1 MKPIT
6 SRDFNPGTT
15 DPTCPS
21 ALLLLKTMVIRAVG
35 VLFALFPQ
43 VWAFLVANCRTAFL
57 LMVVSLA
64 TERVVRKLRTQ

>member
-6 SRDFNPGTT
+6 SGDFNPGTSE
-15 DPTCPS
+15 PTSPS
-21 ALLLLKTMVIRAVG
+21 VLLLLKIVVIRAVG

-43 VWAFLVANCRTAFL
+43 LWAFLTDRFWTVVV

-64 TERVVRKLRTQ
+64 TEQAVRKLWKQ

>member
-6 SRDFNPGTT
+6 SGDFNPGTT
-15 DPTCPS
+15 DPTGPS
-21 ALLLLKTMVIRAVG
+21 ALLLKTVVIRAVG

-64 TERVVRKLRTQ
+64 TERVVRKLRKQ